1 MSKNA
6 ALSKPL
12 TAFDSLPPALDETLR
27 ADETGQTYSVQEAS
41 ERAGISAH
49 TLRYYER
56 AGLLDPVHRVGS
68 GSHRRYT
75 DSDLRRVDFVIRMRA
90 TGMPIHQLRRYVAL
104 LAGGDATMDERCA
117 MLEAHRE
124 KVCAQIA
131 EQEHLLTLLDF
142 KIANC
147 WHVHKNVT

>member
-1 MSKNA
+1 MSETA
-6 ALSKPL
+6 APSKPL
-12 TAFDSLPPALDETLR
+12 TTFASLPPALAEIER

-41 ERAGISAH
+41 ERAGVSAH

-56 AGLLDPVHRVGS
+56 AGLLEPVSRVGS
-68 GSHRRYT
+68 GSHRRYSK
-75 DSDLRRVDFVIRMRA
+75 SDLRRVDFLVRMRA

-104 LAGGDATMDERCA
+104 LAGGDATLDERRA

-124 KVCAQIA
+124 KVCRQIA

-147 WHVHKNVT
+147 WHVA